1 MFKVKLVEA
10 YWALLVIHILDA
22 LNNSTLPQ
30 FAPVSPQQ
38 VQFSKAIKKR
48 KGHISSVITLQQK
61 KNKYIV
67 DDRILATTNE
77 VVSILRVLCS
87 SHVSVVDVC
96 G

>member
-1 MFKVKLVEA
+1 MEA
-10 YWALLVIHILDA
+10 YWALLVIHISDA

-38 VQFSKAIKKR
+38 VQVSKAIKKR
-48 KGHISSVITLQQK
+48 KGHISSVITLQPK